1 MLVSTPNFQNDPG
14 IRRMNMEDKVRFP
27 AIIKRFGNGTHV
39 TIPAKYLDMIG
50 VGIDDQVYI
59 TVEKVKN

>member
-1 MLVSTPNFQNDPG
+1 
-14 IRRMNMEDKVRFP
+14 MEDKVRFP

-59 TVEKVKN
+59 TVEKVKK